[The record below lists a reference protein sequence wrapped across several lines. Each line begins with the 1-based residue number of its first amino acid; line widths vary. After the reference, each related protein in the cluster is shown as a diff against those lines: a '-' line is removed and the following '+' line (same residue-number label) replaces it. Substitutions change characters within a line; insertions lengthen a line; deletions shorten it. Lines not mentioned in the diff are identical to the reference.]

1 MEALVAENGARL
13 SGRALRSALAARL
26 GREPFE
32 EGLARILALPLRR
45 VVSPLIGLFC
55 SREALLRWRAAV
67 AVGAAAA
74 RLAEQDP
81 ESARVVMRRLL
92 WNLND
97 ESGGIGW
104 GCVEALGEAAAR
116 SERLAAEYGR
126 LIVSF
131 LDPAAAFLDHPG
143 LQLGVLWALGRL
155 AEARPVVAA
164 PAGPLLGPFLD
175 SGDAACRGLAARA
188 ARRIDPEGHA
198 RRLAELASDESR
210 LLWFDGARLFET
222 TVAAMAAAATPSLLS
237 GGLQEHHGVDG

>member
-1 MEALVAENGARL
+1 MEELAAENEGRL
-13 SGRALRSALAARL
+13 CGRALRSELAARL
-26 GREPFE
+26 AREPFE
-32 EGLARILALPLRR
+32 ESLERILALPLRR

-55 SREALLRWRAAV
+55 SREALLRWRAGV

-74 RLAEQDP
+74 RLAEEDP

-104 GCVEALGEAAAR
+104 GCAEALGEAAAR

-131 LDPAAAFLDHPG
+131 LDPDVVLVNHPS
-143 LQLGVLWALGRL
+143 LQLGALWALGRL
-155 AEARPVVAA
+155 AAARPAVAS
-164 PAGPLLGPFLD
+164 PAGSLLSPFLN
-175 SGDAACRGLAARA
+175 SEDAACRGLAARA

-198 RRLAELASDESR
+198 RRLAELAADEAR
-210 LLWFDGARLFET
+210 LLWFDGVRLLET
-222 TVAAMAAAATPSLLS
+222 TVAAMAAAATPRPAS
-237 GGLQEHHGVDG
+237 GGVQEHHGMDG